1 MPTLDLKS
9 EVADW
14 PVGRVAVAVVGPGGV
29 LARYETGGGTTR
41 FAWASVTKVLTA
53 LAVLDGCADGTVRL
67 DQPAG
72 PPGSTIAHL
81 LAHASGLPEEAGP
94 ARYPPATRR
103 LYSNYGYEVV
113 AEALAD
119 AAGGPFA
126 DELVGRV
133 LGPLRMTGTTVEGS
147 PASSAVGSLD
157 DLIALAAELLT
168 PAVIGPEI
176 VGWASTLA
184 FPGLDGILPGFGR
197 QTPND
202 WGLGCEIK
210 DHKTRHWTSPD
221 NSADTFGHFGQAGS
235 FVWVDRSASL
245 ACVSLC
251 DTNFGPWAAQLWPR
265 LSTAVLGAYRR

>member
-1 MPTLDLKS
+1 MPTLDLQT

-14 PVGRVAVAVVGPGGV
+14 PVGRVAVAVIGPAGV
-29 LARYETGGGTTR
+29 LDRHETGGGSSV
-41 FAWASVTKVLTA
+41 FAWASVTKLLTA
-53 LAVLDGCADGTVRL
+53 LTVLDGCADGTVEL

-72 PPGSTIAHL
+72 PPGATIAHL

-94 ARYPPATRR
+94 AKYPPATRR
-103 LYSNYGYEVV
+103 LYSNHGYEVV
-113 AEALAD
+113 ADALAT

-126 DELVGRV
+126 DELAGRV
-133 LGPLRMTGTTVEGS
+133 LGPLGMSRTTVDGS
-147 PASSAVGSLD
+147 PARSAVGPLD
-157 DLIALAAELLT
+157 DLIALASELLT
-168 PAVIGPEI
+168 PSVIGSEI

-210 DHKTRHWTSPD
+210 DHKSRHWTSPD
-221 NSADTFGHFGQAGS
+221 NNPGTFGHFGQAGS
-235 FVWVDRSASL
+235 FLWVDRAASL

-251 DTNFGPWAAQLWPR
+251 DTNFGPWAATVWPR
-265 LSTAVLGAYRR
+265 LSTAVLATYGR